1 VWRQKKTSIFLI
13 IGTRPQIIKSAPII
27 HEGLKQGLDLKIVHT
42 GQHYDYGLSQ
52 VFFEELSP
60 PEPLTNLGVGS
71 GSHVFQTA
79 EIMLRLEKCLV
90 NEKPSLVLIPG
101 DTNSALAGA
110 LTSVK
115 LGIPVAHVEAGARC
129 YDMKMAEEINR
140 RLIDH
145 CSETL
150 FVPTPKC
157 RKNLE
162 NESVPG
168 RIYETGDTMYDM
180 FLQFK
185 DKADRSDI
193 LSKLDLSPK
202 EYVLLTLHRAENVDD
217 TTKLKAVL
225 KAIEESKAATVFPI
239 HPRTKNRLQ
248 ELNASL
254 EGGSIRPIEPVGYI
268 EMLKLLKHA
277 RMVLTD
283 SGGLQKEVFWSR
295 TPCITLRDRTEWTE
309 TVEMGVNQVAGAD
322 PQRIIRAIR
331 TVDEEYAE
339 IKSRFKN
346 NPFGDGKASERI
358 VEFLKRKSTTPDS

>member
-1 VWRQKKTSIFLI
+1 M
-13 IGTRPQIIKSAPII
+13 
-27 HEGLKQGLDLKIVHT
+27 KIVHT

-60 PEPLTNLGVGS
+60 PEPFVNLGVGS

-90 NEKPSLVLIPG
+90 SEKPSLVLIPG

-150 FVPTPKC
+150 FAPTRKC

-168 RIYETGDTMYDM
+168 HIYETGDTMYDA
-180 FLQFK
+180 FLLFK
-185 DKADRSDI
+185 DRADRSDI
-193 LSKLDLSPK
+193 LSRLCLSEK
-202 EYVLLTLHRAENVDD
+202 EYMLLTLHRAENVDD
-217 TTKLKAVL
+217 TTKLMSIL
-225 KAIEESKAATVFPI
+225 RAIEESKVKTVFPI
-239 HPRTKNRLQ
+239 HPRTKNRLD
-248 ELNASL
+248 ELNITLDNS
-254 EGGSIRPIEPVGYI
+254 SIRSIEPAGYI

-277 RMVLTD
+277 KMVLTD
-283 SGGLQKEVFWSR
+283 SGGLQKEAFWSR

-309 TVEMGVNQVAGAD
+309 TVEMGVNQVTGSD
-322 PQRIIRAIR
+322 PQRIVQAVR
-331 TVDEEYAE
+331 TVDEEYDE
-339 IKSRFKN
+339 IRSRFKE
-346 NPFGDGKASERI
+346 NPFGNGKASEKI
-358 VEFLKRKSTTPDS
+358 VEVLSALTQR